1 MFTFVLSK
9 DKKPLSPCHPARA
22 RKLLSKGRASVYK
35 RYPLPERRGFQ
46 ERILMNNL
54 K

>member
-35 RYPLPERRGFQ
+35 RYPQ
-46 ERILMNNL
+46 E
-54 K
+54 KTWTK